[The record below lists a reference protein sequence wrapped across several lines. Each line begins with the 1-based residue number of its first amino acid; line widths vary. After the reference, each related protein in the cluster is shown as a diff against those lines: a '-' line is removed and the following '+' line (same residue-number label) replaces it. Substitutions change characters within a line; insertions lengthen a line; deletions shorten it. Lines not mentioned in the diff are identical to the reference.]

1 MKDIKSKNIKSNE
14 TKKSIQ
20 WKGIQWKSI
29 QWNDMQWKK
38 MTACLMTAA
47 LFGSTLTACGSGNK
61 EVNNTSAKKD
71 DDKEKS
77 PKSEAASAGVGSGMA
92 SKEETVYVV
101 TDKSGK
107 ATNITV
113 SEWLKNQGAYESLDD
128 LTNLSDIVNVKGD
141 ESFVLSGNELTFA
154 AGGSDIYYQG
164 SMPASEKLPVEL
176 KITYTI
182 DGKEVSASDIVGK
195 SGKLVMKIQ
204 YVPNEKTE
212 KIINGEKKEIY
223 LPFLAATG
231 MLLSTDKCTNVEI
244 TNGKVISNGNY
255 NVVIGIGIPG
265 LGQNLGL
272 EGKDAEKIPD
282 TVEITADVKD
292 FDLDMMMTFVT
303 NEMFSELDF
312 EEADSLSDID
322 EQIKTLTDASSQ
334 LREGIKTL
342 RQGIESLN
350 SGSSTLADGAMQLD
364 EGAKA
369 LATGLDTAL
378 SGSKQLVSGSSEL
391 ENGLQKLMS
400 AFTATDGAVSAAEQL
415 DSSAAALSAGI
426 SQLAGGLNNTF
437 SQIAASQQEAA
448 KTYSDYLAATGLSD
462 ANVESNTE
470 IQQQLT
476 QYIGNYAMRCIAIN
490 NEILTTKQ
498 EEIKQQKTKEA
509 MAANQK
515 LIAETQQRVIA
526 ENQATVTEKVKAEI
540 MEANKDYIDSIKQRI
555 QPQIESQVK
564 SQIPQLQQ
572 EIQQQVMQEYLAK
585 YPNQDMSG
593 GIPEELLQEIQQQ
606 VMQRVT
612 ERVTQMITE
621 QVTQQVTQ
629 EVTAAYGKVIEKQ
642 VTQEL
647 TEMVEAEVTQVLTPE
662 VTQAVT
668 QELTAMVTQAVTND
682 AVLKEYNEKIAALVQ
697 AAGQKGAYTALKT
710 ISDGA
715 ASQDLTG
722 NLGKLVSGA
731 GELAD
736 GVARFRGAIGRGGD
750 TSTETIFG
758 ALYNLS
764 QGSGQ
769 LYTGMVSL
777 NDGVSQ
783 LESGSNTLADGTGS
797 LKAKVPELLS
807 GIEQL
812 LDGSKTLE
820 SGMNEFDKDGIQ
832 KIADLYNGDIKEFI
846 ENIKAVAEAGK
857 EYKTFTK
864 LADNQEGSVKF
875 IITTK

>member
-1 MKDIKSKNIKSNE
+1 
-14 TKKSIQ
+14 
-20 WKGIQWKSI
+20 
-29 QWNDMQWKK
+29 
-38 MTACLMTAA
+38 
-47 LFGSTLTACGSGNK
+47 
-61 EVNNTSAKKD
+61 
-71 DDKEKS
+71 
-77 PKSEAASAGVGSGMA
+77 MA

-141 ESFVLSGNELTFA
+141 EDFVLSGNELTFA

-164 SMPASEKLPVEL
+164 NMPVSEKLPVEL
-176 KITYTI
+176 KITYTL
-182 DGKEVSASDIVGK
+182 DGKEVSADDIVGK

-204 YVPNEKTE
+204 YIPNEKTE
-212 KIINGEKKEIY
+212 KIINGEKKEVY

-255 NVVIGIGIPG
+255 NVVVGIGIPG
-265 LGQNLGL
+265 LGKNLGL
-272 EGKDAEKIPD
+272 EGEDAKKIPD
-282 TVEITADVKD
+282 IVELTADVKD
-292 FDLDMMMTFVT
+292 FDLDMMMTFVS

-312 EEADSLSDID
+312 EEADSISDLD

-342 RQGIESLN
+342 REGIETLN
-350 SGSSTLADGAMQLD
+350 SGSSTLADGAGQLD

-369 LATGLDTAL
+369 LAAGLDTAL

-400 AFTATDGAVSAAEQL
+400 AFTAADGAVSAAEQL
-415 DSSAAALSAGI
+415 DSGAAALSAGV
-426 SQLAGGLNNTF
+426 SQLAQGLNNTF
-437 SQIAASQQEAA
+437 SQIGASQQEAA
-448 KTYSDYLAATGLSD
+448 KTYSDYLAATGLSN
-462 ANVESNTE
+462 ANVESDTE

-476 QYIGNYAMRCIAIN
+476 QYIGSYAMRCIGIN
-490 NEILTTKQ
+490 NEILTTRQ
-498 EEIKQQKTKEA
+498 EELKQQKTAEA
-509 MAANQK
+509 MVANQQ
-515 LIAETQQRVIA
+515 LIAQIQQRIIA
-526 ENQATVTEKVKAEI
+526 ENQADVTEKVKAEV
-540 MEANKDYIDSIKQRI
+540 MAANKDYIESIKQRV
-555 QPQIESQVK
+555 QPQIESEVK
-564 SQIPQLQQ
+564 LQIPQLQKQ
-572 EIQQQVMQEYLAK
+572 IQQQVIQEYMAK

-593 GIPEELLQEIQQQ
+593 GIPDELLQEIQKQ

-612 ERVTQMITE
+612 EQVTQMVTE
-621 QVTQQVTQ
+621 QVTQAVTQ

-647 TEMVEAEVTQVLTPE
+647 TAMVEAEVTKALTPE

-668 QELTAMVTQAVTND
+668 QELTAMVTQAVTDD
-682 AVLKEYNEKIAALVQ
+682 AVLKEYNQKIAALVQ

-722 NLGKLVSGA
+722 NLGKLTSGA

-736 GVARFRGAIGRGGD
+736 GIGRFRAAIGRGGD

-764 QGSGQ
+764 EGSGQ

-832 KIADLYNGDIKEFI
+832 KIADLYHGDVKEFI
-846 ENIKAVAEAGK
+846 ENVKAVAEAGK

>member
-1 MKDIKSKNIKSNE
+1 MKDIKYNE
-14 TKKSIQ
+14 TKN
-20 WKGIQWKSI
+20 GIQEKG
-29 QWNDMQWKK
+29 MQWKK
-38 MTACLMTAA
+38 IYWNDLHWKKMTVCLMTAVLA
-47 LFGSTLTACGSGNK
+47 GSTLTACGSGDTK
-61 EVNNTSAKKD
+61 ANNTSARKE

-77 PKSEAASAGVGSGMA
+77 PKSEAVSAGVGSGMA

-107 ATNITV
+107 AINITV

-141 ESFVLSGNELTFA
+141 EDFVLSGNKLTFA

-164 SMPASEKLPVEL
+164 NMPVSEKLPVEL
-176 KITYTI
+176 KITYTL
-182 DGKEVSASDIVGK
+182 DGKEVSADDIVGK

-204 YVPNEKTE
+204 YIPNEKTE
-212 KIINGEKKEIY
+212 KIINGEKKEVY

-255 NVVIGIGIPG
+255 NVVVGIGIPG
-265 LGQNLGL
+265 LGKNLGL
-272 EGKDAEKIPD
+272 EGEDAKKIPD
-282 TVEITADVKD
+282 IVELTADVKD
-292 FDLDMMMTFVT
+292 FDLDMMMTFVS

-312 EEADSLSDID
+312 EEADSISDLD

-342 RQGIESLN
+342 N
-350 SGSSTLADGAMQLD
+350 SGSSTLADGAGQLD

-369 LATGLDTAL
+369 LAAGLDTAL

-400 AFTATDGAVSAAEQL
+400 AFTAADGAVSAAEQL
-415 DSSAAALSAGI
+415 DSGAAALSAGV
-426 SQLAGGLNNTF
+426 SQLAQGLNNTF
-437 SQIAASQQEAA
+437 SQIGASQQEAA
-448 KTYSDYLAATGLSD
+448 KTYSDYLAATGLSN
-462 ANVESNTE
+462 ANVESDTE

-476 QYIGNYAMRCIAIN
+476 QYIGSYAMRCIGIN
-490 NEILTTKQ
+490 NEILTTRQ
-498 EEIKQQKTKEA
+498 EELKQQKTAEA
-509 MAANQK
+509 MAANQQ
-515 LIAETQQRVIA
+515 LIAQIQQRIIA
-526 ENQATVTEKVKAEI
+526 ENQAAVTEKVKAEV
-540 MEANKDYIDSIKQRI
+540 MAANKDYIESIKQRV
-555 QPQIESQVK
+555 QPQIESEVK
-564 SQIPQLQQ
+564 LQIPQLQQ
-572 EIQQQVMQEYLAK
+572 QIQQQVIQEYMAK

-593 GIPEELLQEIQQQ
+593 GIPDELLQEIQKQ

-612 ERVTQMITE
+612 EQVTQMVTE
-621 QVTQQVTQ
+621 QVTQAVTQ

-647 TEMVEAEVTQVLTPE
+647 TAMVEAEVTKALTPE

-668 QELTAMVTQAVTND
+668 QELTAMVTQAVTDD
-682 AVLKEYNEKIAALVQ
+682 AVLKEYNQKIAALVQ

-722 NLGKLVSGA
+722 NLGKLTSGA

-736 GVARFRGAIGRGGD
+736 GIGRFRAAIGRGGD

-764 QGSGQ
+764 EGSGQ

-783 LESGSNTLADGTGS
+783 LESGSNTLSDGTGS

-832 KIADLYNGDIKEFI
+832 KIADLYHGDVKEFI
-846 ENIKAVAEAGK
+846 ENVKAVAEAGK

>member
-1 MKDIKSKNIKSNE
+1 MKDIKYNE
-14 TKKSIQ
+14 TKN
-20 WKGIQWKSI
+20 GIQEKG
-29 QWNDMQWKK
+29 MQWKK
-38 MTACLMTAA
+38 IYWNDLHWKKMTVCLMTAVLA
-47 LFGSTLTACGSGNK
+47 GSTLTACGSGDTK
-61 EVNNTSAKKD
+61 ANNTSARKE

-77 PKSEAASAGVGSGMA
+77 PKSEAVSAGVGSGMA

-107 ATNITV
+107 AINITV

-141 ESFVLSGNELTFA
+141 EDFVLSGNELTFA

-164 SMPASEKLPVEL
+164 NMPVSEKLPVEL
-176 KITYTI
+176 KITYTL
-182 DGKEVSASDIVGK
+182 DGKEVSADDIVGK

-204 YVPNEKTE
+204 YIPNEKTE
-212 KIINGEKKEIY
+212 KIINGEKKEVY

-255 NVVIGIGIPG
+255 NVVVGIGIPG
-265 LGQNLGL
+265 LGKNLGL
-272 EGKDAEKIPD
+272 EGEDAKKIPD
-282 TVEITADVKD
+282 IVELTADVKD
-292 FDLDMMMTFVT
+292 FDLDMMMTFVS

-312 EEADSLSDID
+312 EEADSISDLD

-342 RQGIESLN
+342 REGIETLN
-350 SGSSTLADGAMQLD
+350 SGSSTLADGAGQLD

-369 LATGLDTAL
+369 LAAGLDTAL

-400 AFTATDGAVSAAEQL
+400 AFMAADGAVSAAEQL
-415 DSSAAALSAGI
+415 DSGAAALSAGV
-426 SQLAGGLNNTF
+426 SQLAQGLNNTF
-437 SQIAASQQEAA
+437 SQIGASQQEAA
-448 KTYSDYLAATGLSD
+448 KTYSDYLAATGLSN
-462 ANVESNTE
+462 ANVESDTE

-476 QYIGNYAMRCIAIN
+476 QYIGSYAMRCIGIN
-490 NEILTTKQ
+490 NEILTTRQ
-498 EEIKQQKTKEA
+498 EELKQQKTAEA
-509 MAANQK
+509 MVANQQ
-515 LIAETQQRVIA
+515 LIAQIQQRIIA
-526 ENQATVTEKVKAEI
+526 ENQADVTEKVKAEV
-540 MEANKDYIDSIKQRI
+540 MAANKDYIESIKQRV
-555 QPQIESQVK
+555 QPQIESEVK
-564 SQIPQLQQ
+564 LQIPQLQKQ
-572 EIQQQVMQEYLAK
+572 IQQQVIQEYMAK

-593 GIPEELLQEIQQQ
+593 GIPDELLQEIQKQ

-612 ERVTQMITE
+612 EQVTQMVTE
-621 QVTQQVTQ
+621 QVTQAVTQ

-647 TEMVEAEVTQVLTPE
+647 TAMVEAEVTKALTPE

-668 QELTAMVTQAVTND
+668 QELTAMVTQAVTDD
-682 AVLKEYNEKIAALVQ
+682 AVLKEYNQKIAALVQ

-722 NLGKLVSGA
+722 NLGKLTSGA

-736 GVARFRGAIGRGGD
+736 GIGRFRAAIGRGGD

-764 QGSGQ
+764 EGSGQ

-832 KIADLYNGDIKEFI
+832 KIADLYHGDVKEFI
-846 ENIKAVAEAGK
+846 ENVKAVAEAGK

>member
-1 MKDIKSKNIKSNE
+1 MKDIRNIKRDAA
-14 TKKSIQ
+14 
-20 WKGIQWKSI
+20 
-29 QWNDMQWKK
+29 WNITRKNVQWKK

-47 LFGSTLTACGSGNK
+47 LVGSTLTACGSGDK
-61 EVNNTSAKKD
+61 KVNNTSSKGN

-77 PKSEAASAGVGSGMA
+77 PKSEAALAGVGSGMA
-92 SKEETVYVV
+92 EKDETVYVV

-113 SEWLKNQGAYESLDD
+113 SEWLKNTGAYESLDD

-141 ESFVLSGNELTFA
+141 ESFILSGNELTFA

-164 SMPASEKLPVEL
+164 NMPAFEKLPVEL
-176 KITYTI
+176 KITYTL
-182 DGKEVSASDIVGK
+182 DGKEVSADDIVGK

-204 YVPNEKTE
+204 YLANEKTE
-212 KIINGEKKEIY
+212 KTINGEKKEIY

-255 NVVIGIGIPG
+255 NVVVGVGLPG
-265 LGQNLGL
+265 LGENLGL
-272 EGKDAEKIPD
+272 EGEDAEKIPD

-292 FDLDMMMTFVT
+292 FDLDMMMTFVS
-303 NEMFSELDF
+303 NEVFSELDF
-312 EEADSLSDID
+312 EEADSISDLD
-322 EQIKTLTDASSQ
+322 EQIQTLSDASSQ

-342 RQGIESLN
+342 REGIETLN
-350 SGSSTLADGAMQLD
+350 SGSSALADGAAQLD
-364 EGAKA
+364 EGAAA
-369 LATGLDTAL
+369 LAAGLDTAL

-400 AFTATDGAVSAAEQL
+400 AFTGTNGAVSAAEQL
-415 DSSAAALSAGI
+415 DSGAAALAAGV

-437 SQIAASQQEAA
+437 SQIAASQQGAA
-448 KTYSDYLAATGLSD
+448 KTYSDYLAATGLSN
-462 ANVESNTE
+462 ANVESDTE

-476 QYIGNYAMRCIAIN
+476 QYIGNYAMRCIGIN

-498 EEIKQQKTKEA
+498 EEIKQQKTAEA
-509 MAANQK
+509 MAANQE
-515 LIAETQQRVIA
+515 LIAATKQQVIA
-526 ENQATVTEKVKAEI
+526 ENQAAVTERVKAEI
-540 MEANKDYIDSIKQRI
+540 MAANKEYIDSIQKR
-555 QPQIESQVK
+555 
-564 SQIPQLQQ
+564 
-572 EIQQQVMQEYLAK
+572 IQQQVQPEIEEQVKLEIPQIQQQIMQEYMATHPDL
-585 YPNQDMSG
+585 DISG
-593 GIPEELLQEIQQQ
+593 GIPEQAMQEIQQQ

-612 ERVTQMITE
+612 QKITQ
-621 QVTQQVTQ
+621 QVTQEVTQKTTQ
-629 EVTAAYGKVIEKQ
+629 EVTAAYGKVIEAQ
-642 VTQEL
+642 VTEEL
-647 TEMVEAEVTQVLTPE
+647 TEMVEAEVTKALTPE

-682 AVLKEYNEKIAALVQ
+682 SVLKEYNEKIAALVQ

-736 GVARFRGAIGRGGD
+736 GVSRFRAAVGRTGD

-764 QGSGQ
+764 QGSSQ
-769 LYTGMVSL
+769 LYAGMVSL
-777 NDGVSQ
+777 DDGVSQ

-832 KIADLYNGDIKEFI
+832 KIADLYNGDVKDFV
-846 ENIKAVAEAGK
+846 ENVKAVAEAGK

-864 LADNQEGSVKF
+864 LADNQKGNVKF